1 MVGFFYIYKMYLD
14 SNNIEKYLKRLDK
27 NSSPKWGALNPSQ
40 MLFHCNTFVE
50 VSLGRKK
57 ISFLTRISSRLFFRY
72 LFLKYLN
79 YIDFNINKF
88 KRNSATL
95 PIFKTFPKN
104 IDLYNEK
111 KRLIKIYKKIEEIN
125 TENVFH
131 QMYGTI
137 PTITLKKLVRFHTS
151 YHFNQFG
158 LFS

>member
-1 MVGFFYIYKMYLD
+1 MRLD

-40 MLFHCNTFVE
+40 MLFHCNTFAE

-57 ISFLTRISSRLFFRY
+57 MSFLTRISSRFFFRY

-104 IDLYNEK
+104 IDLDNEK

>member
-1 MVGFFYIYKMYLD
+1 MHLD
-14 SNNIEKYLKRLDK
+14 SNNIEKYLETLDK
-27 NSSPKWGALNPSQ
+27 NSSPKWGVMSSSQ

-57 ISFLTRISSRLFFRY
+57 MSFLTRISSRLFFRY

-104 IDLYNEK
+104 IDLDNEK

-137 PTITLKKLVRFHTS
+137 PTLTLKKLVRFHTF

-158 LFS
+158 LF